1 MRKPL
6 VLTLALAISGSAF
19 ADTCMVSPTSKE
31 QVSGRFGKFR
41 EGGAANFGSGNA
53 KPHMH
58 DGLDFSTSGQNAPLY
73 ATSAGTVTWA
83 KLRGSAGNTVII
95 KRDNGQSAV
104 YYHLSYIAVKE
115 GDKVQAGQEIG
126 RAGSTGMK
134 PGGAVHLHFIY
145 GVPNADDARAKTFS
159 ADANKNPTF
168 NPAQLPN
175 AIASRTAFNYATDPS
190 PYFCKTFPIQ
200 NDGLYPVLGSD
211 TMAQYNKLFGAA
223 PRWACRRPPSSTRC
237 RWPQPTATP
246 CRPPRARPRWQ
257 ACSTMRTAT
266 AHCPPRPLAT
276 LKPCHRPR

>member
-58 DGLDFSTSGQNAPLY
+58 DGLDFSTSGQTAPLY

-126 RAGSTGMK
+126 RAGSTGMQ

-159 ADANKNPTF
+159 ADANSGERIL
-168 NPAQLPN
+168 LPYLRAGGVRRLDALVVTHQDN
-175 AIASRTAFNYATDPS
+175 DHSGGATR
-190 PYFCKTFPIQ
+190 
-200 NDGLYPVLGSD
+200 
-211 TMAQYNKLFGAA
+211 A
-223 PRWACRRPPSSTRC
+223 P
-237 RWPQPTATP
+237 
-246 CRPPRARPRWQ
+246 
-257 ACSTMRTAT
+257 
-266 AHCPPRPLAT
+266 L
-276 LKPCHRPR
+276 